1 MEISLNAVKKSQLK
15 IVHMENK
22 MKKYTFVA
30 AVIISAFM
38 LAGCDSEPSEQDMF
52 NALNQS
58 IESGNSAV
66 RAINPNA
73 PEAMLRTLK
82 TVKKIDCI
90 NESDKSYKCN
100 AEVAINNEHRTTT
113 LKFLK
118 NNDGWKLVGN

>member
-1 MEISLNAVKKSQLK
+1 MCLK
-15 IVHMENK
+15 NIYMENK
-22 MKKYTFVA
+22 MKKYSFVA

-66 RAINPNA
+66 RAINPDVSQ
-73 PEAMLRTLK
+73 AMLRKLNS
-82 TVKKIDCI
+82 VKKIDCI

-118 NNDGWKLVGN
+118 NDDGWKLIGN